1 MSNREGFWLI
11 TGGAGY
17 IGSHVVDQFL
27 TDGKKVIVFDSLR
40 SGLSS
45 RITFLEGKHSATIPL
60 IKGDIRNLEEIKETF
75 KNFNIHGIVH
85 TAALKSVKESL
96 ENPQEYF
103 DVNLAGT
110 KNIISVAS
118 KEGVKRLIFSSTAAV
133 YGSPHLKRPIRE
145 TDEVNP
151 ISPYGDSKMFA
162 EREVDRYLK
171 EFNGRGTSL
180 RFFNVIGSSYPEI
193 ADNSVENLVPIVRS
207 KLSQNES
214 PLVFGNDFETP
225 DGTCIR
231 DYVDVRDVSRAHLII
246 ANSEKQLPQALN
258 IGTGKGYS
266 VIEIIENLKN
276 LMNKK
281 DIKPKFVS
289 RRQGDSA
296 QLVSDSN
303 LIKLEINFEC
313 KLDLLESLKSENR

>member
-1 MSNREGFWLI
+1 M
-11 TGGAGY
+11 
-17 IGSHVVDQFL
+17 
-27 TDGKKVIVFDSLR
+27 
-40 SGLSS
+40 
-45 RITFLEGKHSATIPL
+45 
-60 IKGDIRNLEEIKETF
+60 
-75 KNFNIHGIVH
+75 
-85 TAALKSVKESL
+85 
-96 ENPQEYF
+96 
-103 DVNLAGT
+103 
-110 KNIISVAS
+110 
-118 KEGVKRLIFSSTAAV
+118 IFSSTAAV